1 MKLKKIFKY
10 CLIFIFLMSC
20 DKDIDKVF
28 VDKRIEKLFVEFVDE
43 AKNSPYKGGNKIF
56 VSVYGEISDE
66 QFCLSF
72 ENAKYYNSDE
82 KYSKFNHQG
91 FKVYVNENVPKS
103 IVQLNKFDE
112 NAKFNLP
119 EGVIPSIREFLELWI
134 CVNQDSL
141 KVKYIN
147 FENKEWSE
155 SWEMM
160 E

>member
-1 MKLKKIFKY
+1 
-10 CLIFIFLMSC
+10 MSC
-20 DKDIDKVF
+20 DKDIDTVF

-43 AKNSPYKGGNKIF
+43 AKNSHYKDGNKIF
-56 VSVYGEISDE
+56 VSTYGEISNE

-72 ENAKYYNSDE
+72 ENAKYYSSEE
-82 KYSKFNHQG
+82 KYSKFNYKG

-103 IVQLNKFDE
+103 IIQLDKFDE
-112 NAKFNLP
+112 NAKFSLP
-119 EGVIPSIREFLELWI
+119 EGVISPISEFLELWM

-155 SWEMM
+155 SWEVI